1 MVVVTGHRGCGTNG
15 LGIGEPEN
23 TLRSIRRAI
32 DLGADQIE
40 IDTHLTSD
48 RQVVVI
54 HDETVDRTTNGTG
67 EVRDYALAELRALDA
82 GFGERVPTL
91 EEVIDTVRGKAI
103 LQVELKGKDVE
114 DSVVQILKESGM
126 VEEVVLTSFRH
137 SAVKRAKDLE
147 SRLRTGVLFVCSPIN
162 PTSLAHE
169 AKANNLHPNVEYVDA
184 ALVHSAHREGL
195 GVYVWNA
202 DTEEKAKEML
212 KLGVDGIG
220 TNRLDIV
227 LPLVHRYAKA
237 SNEQT

>member
-1 MVVVTGHRGCGTNG
+1 LVVVTGHRGCGTKG
-15 LGIGEPEN
+15 LGLGEPEN
-23 TLRSIRRAI
+23 TLRSIRRTI
-32 DLGADQIE
+32 DLGTDQIE

-48 RQVVVI
+48 RRVVVI

-67 EVRDYALAELRALDA
+67 KVRDHTLAELRALDA

-91 EEVIDTVRGKAI
+91 EDVIDTVRGKAT
-103 LQVELKGKDVE
+103 LQVELKGRDVE
-114 DSVVQILKESGM
+114 DSVVQIIKDLDM

-147 SRLRTGVLFVCSPIN
+147 NRLKTGVLFVCSPVN

-169 AKANNLHPNVEYVDA
+169 AKANNLHPNVDYVDA
-184 ALVHSAHREGL
+184 AFVDSAHREGL

-227 LPLVHRYAKA
+227 LPLVHR
-237 SNEQT
+237 

>member
-1 MVVVTGHRGCGTNG
+1 MVIVTGHRGCGTKGFG
-15 LGIGEPEN
+15 LGEPEN

-67 EVRDYALAELRALDA
+67 KVRDYTLAELRTLDA

-91 EEVIDTVRGKAI
+91 REVIDMVRGKAI

-114 DSVVQILKESGM
+114 DGVVQILKESNM
-126 VEEVVLTSFRH
+126 IEDVVLTSFRH

-147 SRLRTGVLFVCSPIN
+147 NSLRTGVLFVCSPIN
-162 PTSLAHE
+162 PTRLAHE
-169 AKANNLHPNVEYVDA
+169 AKANNLHPNVDYVDV
-184 ALVHSAHREGL
+184 ALVGSAHREGF

-227 LPLVHRYAKA
+227 LPLVHR
-237 SNEQT
+237 